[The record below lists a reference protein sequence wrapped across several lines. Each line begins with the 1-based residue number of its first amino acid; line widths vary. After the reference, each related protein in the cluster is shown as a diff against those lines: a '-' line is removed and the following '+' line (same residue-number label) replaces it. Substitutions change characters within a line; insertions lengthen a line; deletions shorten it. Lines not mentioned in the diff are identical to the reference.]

1 MVMHRKPGREGC
13 EGQRIAGMEKSEMHT
28 SKPRRLVNG
37 TFWNSTERK
46 NNAALR
52 ASSFHARNI
61 TTQRRCTPSAPSQ
74 PFQHN
79 SEGSLMDAP
88 WPRRRALSREAI
100 GRVRVLVKAD
110 VACRKGLRQGHPA
123 RISLLVGRPLRHLH
137 RLQLLRGLG
146 LIGAEVLEGTELC
159 FLARLG
165 VGLDLGHPESANSI
179 APMARQPAR
188 VWAALNLCTVP
199 VPREASTAEKHPLHH
214 VFYNPLLEQPCIDQ
228 WKCSRELAAR
238 HDEPDRLSCCSM
250 YCACPGLPN
259 STQCLPHE
267 AYHTMRI
274 VTILGSAS
282 QGPLSAWLWLSPHI
296 WVNPD
301 CKFSCRLL

>member
-1 MVMHRKPGREGC
+1 MAHLGTLQNGTESYSRSTAQRATPGRKEMYAFGT
-13 EGQRIAGMEKSEMHT
+13 KST
-28 SKPRRLVNG
+28 
-37 TFWNSTERK
+37 
-46 NNAALR
+46 
-52 ASSFHARNI
+52 I
-61 TTQRRCTPSAPSQ
+61 SAYC
-74 PFQHN
+74 N

-88 WPRRRALSREAI
+88 RPRRRALSREAI

-123 RISLLVGRPLRHLH
+123 RISLLVGRSLRHLH

-214 VFYNPLLEQPCIDQ
+214 VFYNPLLEQPCIDE

-301 CKFSCRLL
+301 CKFSCRLLYCSVTATTAANDTTTTMSRGNRNMFCKRTRS